1 MKKLI
6 YFSLLIGAMSACQ
19 ERKEIER
26 PREAW
31 VFRSVLDLKP
41 RMVTAALSEDVWVA
55 YDARTASL
63 YKAWKGGVNFD
74 GAVYTTVHG
83 PQPTSKGYAYYTD
96 EKEDVEWVLK
106 KGDEILIPKVQ
117 YKGHRFVDGQVVF
130 TYELSTDDNKITVEE
145 TPEAIRRGSQSGLSR
160 KFKVSNAG
168 DYQVVLNTT
177 ISSLVSERDFNT
189 NGCFEVI
196 SKSNQEYPE
205 GNVVSVVGVLTLSQG
220 EPTELRAFYHEG
232 FDKGLPVATEESD
245 EASGVA
251 AGAQL
256 IERSDCKSCHNEQV
270 KTVGPAYI
278 SVARKYSDGEESVK
292 MLSGKVIKGGSGV
305 WGEAMMTPHA
315 GLSEEDAAEM
325 IRYIL
330 SLDDND
336 EDSDGG
342 AWHLGEKT
350 VPVKFQDEVNI
361 SSESPGVAAYLYLYS
376 GDQPNFNTLKKEA
389 LPIGGAIVPQIHVR
403 DESDFGERTQR
414 IAVLFKG
421 NLRIEKTASYSLRLV
436 SDDGSRLFVDNKI
449 AIDHG
454 GFHGPTPKDGEVYLT
469 AGDHPFE
476 IQYFQASGGGAVSF
490 QWFNKDAGKFEVI
503 PQSMLFVSP
512 SDYLETKEYISDEVL
527 VKSIPGDGRW
537 LAGVHPA
544 FDIFQAR
551 PDDFQPRVG
560 GIDFLSEDEMLV
572 CTWDSLGPVY
582 LVKNFR
588 STNPE
593 EITVQR
599 IATGLAEPLGIKVV
613 DGEIYVLQ
621 KQELTK
627 LIDNDKDGLIDE
639 YQTIADDWSVSA
651 NFHEFSFGLVY
662 KDGYFYGALAT
673 DILPGG
679 ASAQPQ
685 PKDRGKII
693 KIAKE
698 TGAVE
703 FIASGLRTPNGI
715 GIGVDGEIFV
725 ADNQGD
731 WLPASKIN
739 HVREGA
745 WYGSRSV
752 DPEGTEGWVQDE
764 PVVWL
769 PQDEIGNSPST
780 PLAIDKGPYT
790 GQMIHCEVT
799 HGGIKRVAVEKVD
812 GIYQGAV
819 FRFSQGIEAGVNRLA
834 WAPDGSL
841 IAGGIGV
848 SGNWGQTG
856 KLNYGLQRLV
866 YNGNSAFE
874 MLKVSA
880 RSNGFEIEFTEPIK
894 VGQNISVEDFL
905 IEQFYFKP
913 TAEYGGPKLDV
924 TEMKPKNFY
933 LSTDRKKVFFE
944 LEGLQEKHVVYFRI
958 KRPFVSELDH
968 ELWTTE
974 AWYTLTNIPEGLPGF
989 TNDYKVTHNV
999 LSEAEKAQ
1007 GWKLLF
1013 DGKTTQ
1019 GLRNYKVETLGKK
1032 WQAVNGTLHFSGKG
1046 SGAGWQA
1053 EDGGDIIITDK
1064 PYKNYEFQIDWKMSD
1079 GGNSGIIY
1087 NVVEDDQYDYVWH
1100 TGPEYQLLDNLKH
1113 PDGQIEKHRSGDL
1126 YDMIKT
1132 KFVTVNPTGEWNRT
1146 RIKVNNGHVE
1156 HWLNGYKVVEFDF
1169 WTPEWDA
1176 LVAGSKFSEM
1186 KAFGTGKEGHISLQ
1200 DHGDKVWFRNIK
1212 IREL

>member
-1 MKKLI
+1 MKKLVYI
-6 YFSLLIGAMSACQ
+6 SLLIGALAACQ
-19 ERKEIER
+19 EKRQFER

-41 RMVTAALSEDVWVA
+41 RMVTAALNEDVWVA

-96 EKEDVEWVLK
+96 EKEDVEWVLR
-106 KGDEILIPKVQ
+106 KGDEITIPEVQ

-130 TYELSTDDNKITVEE
+130 TYELSTPDSKILVEE
-145 TPEAIRRGSQSGLSR
+145 IPEAIKRGSQSGLSR
-160 KFKVSNAG
+160 QFKVSNAG
-168 DYQVVLNTT
+168 DYQVALNTT

-189 NGCFEVI
+189 NGSFEVT
-196 SKSNQEYPE
+196 STSNQEYPD
-205 GNVVSVVGVLTLSQG
+205 GNVVTVAGVLTLSPD

-232 FDKGLPVATEESD
+232 FDKGLAVEAEDTED
-245 EASGVA
+245 TGLA

-256 IERSDCKSCHNEQV
+256 IERSDCKSCHNEEV

-278 SVARKYSDGEESVK
+278 SVARKYSDSDESVK
-292 MLSGKVIKGGSGV
+292 MLAGKVINGGSGV

-315 GLSEEDAAEM
+315 GLSEEDAGEM

-330 SLDDND
+330 SLDDDD

-361 SSESPGVAAYLYLYS
+361 SKESSGAAAYLYLYS

-389 LPIGGAIVPQIHVR
+389 LPISAAIVPQIHVR
-403 DESDFGERTQR
+403 EASDFGERTQR

-421 NLRIEKTASYSLRLV
+421 NLKISKTASYSLRLV
-436 SDDGSRLFVDNKI
+436 SDDGSRLFVDNMI

-454 GFHGPTPKDGEVYLT
+454 GFHGPTAKDGEVYLT
-469 AGDHPFE
+469 EGDHPFE
-476 IQYFQASGGGAVSF
+476 IQYFQASGGGSVSL
-490 QWFNKDAGKFEVI
+490 QWFNKEAGKFEVV
-503 PQSMLFVSP
+503 PESMLFVSP

-551 PDDFQPRVG
+551 PDDFRPRVG
-560 GIDFLSEDEMLV
+560 GIDFLSADEMLV

-588 STNPE
+588 SPNPG

-639 YQTIADDWSVSA
+639 YQTVADDWTVSA

-693 KIAKE
+693 KISKE

-752 DPEGTEGWVQDE
+752 DPEGTEGLVQDE

-780 PLAIDKGPYT
+780 PLAIDKGPYA

-799 HGGIKRVAVEKVD
+799 HGGIKRVAIEKVD

-841 IAGGIGV
+841 LAGGIGV

-866 YNGNSAFE
+866 YNENSVFE

-894 VGQNISVEDFL
+894 AGQNISAEDFL

-913 TAEYGGPKLDV
+913 TAEYGGPKLGV

-933 LSTDRKKVFFE
+933 LSEDRKKVFFE
-944 LEGLQEKHVVYFRI
+944 LEGLKEKHVVYFRI
-958 KRPFVSELDH
+958 KRPFASELDH

-974 AWYTLTNIPEGLPGF
+974 AWYTLTNIPKDLPGF
-989 TNDYKVTHNV
+989 TNSYQVAHNE
-999 LSEAEKAQ
+999 LSDAEIAQ

-1013 DGKTTQ
+1013 DGKTT
-1019 GLRNYKVETLGKK
+1019 GGIRNFKSETLGKK
-1032 WQAVNGTLHFSGKG
+1032 WRVANGTLHFSGKG

-1064 PYKNYEFQIDWKMSD
+1064 PYKNYEFQIDWKISE

-1100 TGPEYQLLDNLKH
+1100 TGPEYQLLDNLRH

-1132 KFVTVNPTGEWNRT
+1132 KFVTVNPAGEWNRT
-1146 RIKVNNGHVE
+1146 QIKVNNGHVE

-1169 WTPEWDA
+1169 WTPEWNA

-1186 KAFGTGKEGHISLQ
+1186 EAFGTGKEGHISLQ